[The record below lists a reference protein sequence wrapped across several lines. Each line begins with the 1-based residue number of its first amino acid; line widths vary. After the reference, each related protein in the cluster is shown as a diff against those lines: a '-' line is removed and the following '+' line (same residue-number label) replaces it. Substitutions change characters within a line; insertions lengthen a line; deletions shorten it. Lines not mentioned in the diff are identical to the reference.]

1 MAVYVG
7 NRSAPRAVW
16 LVRLAFGLLLLWG
29 SEVLLWTNPPGRA
42 LLEWPLL
49 AAGYVLLAALLLDLA
64 ARYRVGDLF
73 GALLLGGVYSLGAS
87 LAVNP
92 ASMYSDLPL
101 TLLTRVLGA
110 HALMGVEMFGLLLA
124 LTGGGQG
131 GRWLL
136 IGAAIIGVSW
146 GVWARWFPVLNEPGY
161 GAVEL
166 PAAVAW
172 AAAGLAAAL
181 AALWAVGRRGT
192 ALAVDDLRLSRS
204 GWGAAL
210 LGLLALA
217 AVRLLRGETPPAA
230 LLPALPLLAL
240 VGVILWFRGRRA
252 GRALLDA
259 RIPPR
264 LPPVLTL
271 AAALALFFALAAAGY
286 HLPLLEI
293 GPFNLLT
300 LIGVAFTAYG
310 VTWLPTVSLVLGVR
324 AYLRQAQR
332 AREV

>member
-1 MAVYVG
+1 MIVFS
-7 NRSAPRAVW
+7 RDRFTFRAVW
-16 LVRLAFGLLLLWG
+16 FVRLAFGLLLLWG
-29 SEVLLWTNPPGRA
+29 SEVLLWTDPPGRPP
-42 LLEWPLL
+42 LEWPLL
-49 AAGYVLLAALLLDLA
+49 AAGYGLLAALLLDLA
-64 ARYRVGDLF
+64 ARFRVGDLF
-73 GALLLGGVYSLGAS
+73 SPLLLGGVYSLGAS

-124 LTGGGQG
+124 LAGGGRG

-136 IGAAIIGVSW
+136 VGAAIIGVSW
-146 GVWARWFPVLNEPGY
+146 GVWVRWFPMLNEPSY

-166 PAAVAW
+166 PAALIW

-181 AALWAVGRRGT
+181 AALWAAGRRGT
-192 ALAVDDLRLSRS
+192 ALIVDDLRLSRS
-204 GWGAAL
+204 GWGVVL
-210 LGLLALA
+210 LGLLGLA
-217 AVRLLRGETPPAA
+217 AVRALRQELPPAA
-230 LLPALPLLAL
+230 LPIAAPLLAL
-240 VGVILWFRGRRA
+240 LAVIFWFRGRSA
-252 GRALLDA
+252 GRALLDE
-259 RIPPR
+259 RVPPR
-264 LPPVLTL
+264 LPPALTL
-271 AAALALFFALAAAGY
+271 GAALALFFALAAVGY

-310 VTWLPTVSLVLGVR
+310 LTWLPTVSLVLGAR